1 MWLLS
6 LGVYTLMLA
15 IVRTDLT
22 LSHHRGRKLP
32 PDALP
37 RHESRCYRRVAW
49 SLLALNVPIG
59 GLTLLMVSG
68 QSVSALPG
76 HLIYLS
82 ALYTFVMMFL
92 AISNLIRFRKL
103 GSPILSAAKVLSL
116 VAALLTLLCRGGVL
130 PILPSL
136 TMFVVFALYLW
147 SNVADARAS
156 VQENRAEHPAR
167 QKASRRKVAGKI
179 GMFLLGC
186 AAIVLGSRLLID
198 YGSELALLL
207 GVPASIVG
215 VTMVAIGTSLPE
227 LVTTLTAIAKKEASM
242 SVGNIIGANV
252 IDLTLILP
260 ICSAVSGGRLT
271 FSAQT
276 TMLDLPACLT
286 LCCVAVLPPLLKG
299 KFYRWQGL
307 LMLVIYA
314 AYMVMLALA

>member
-1 MWLLS
+1 M
-6 LGVYTLMLA
+6 
-15 IVRTDLT
+15 
-22 LSHHRGRKLP
+22 
-32 PDALP
+32 
-37 RHESRCYRRVAW
+37 
-49 SLLALNVPIG
+49 
-59 GLTLLMVSG
+59 
-68 QSVSALPG
+68 
-76 HLIYLS
+76 
-82 ALYTFVMMFL
+82 
-92 AISNLIRFRKL
+92 
-103 GSPILSAAKVLSL
+103 
-116 VAALLTLLCRGGVL
+116 
-130 PILPSL
+130 
-136 TMFVVFALYLW
+136 
-147 SNVADARAS
+147 RAS

-167 QKASRRKVAGKI
+167 QKVSRRKVVGKI

-186 AAIVLGSRLLID
+186 EAIVLGSRLLID

-271 FSAQT
+271 ISAQT

>member
-1 MWLLS
+1 MSIWVTILLFVVGLVLIVKGGDWFLDGAVWIAEATGVPHFIIGATVVS
-6 LGVYTLMLA
+6 LATTLPELTVSIIGVMEGEVDLA
-15 IVRTDLT
+15 VGNAVGSVTANLGLILGI
-22 LSHHRGRKLP
+22 S
-32 PDALP
+32 ALCMP
-37 RHESRCYRRVAW
+37 ALVSKKHF
-49 SLLALNVPIG
+49 SLKAI
-59 GLTLLMVSG
+59 LMVAG
-68 QSVSALPG
+68 
-76 HLIYLS
+76 
-82 ALYTFVMMFL
+82 
-92 AISNLIRFRKL
+92 
-103 GSPILSAAKVLSL
+103 
-116 VAALLTLLCRGGVL
+116 AALLTLLCRGGVL

-147 SNVADARAS
+147 NNVADARAS
-156 VQENRAEHPAR
+156 MQENRAEHPAR

-186 AAIVLGSRLLID
+186 VAIVLGSRLLID

-286 LCCVAVLPPLLKG
+286 LCCVAVLPPLLRG

-314 AYMVMLALA
+314 VYMVMLALA

>member
-1 MWLLS
+1 MLFKSSASPKENPGSKRLRRTLGLLLGSALAVQYKQDRIFRASVNLQLVMVLNYLYAAYNLLTALQSGSMWLLS

-116 VAALLTLLCRGGVL
+116 VAALLSLLSLLTLQ
-130 PILPSL
+130 S
-136 TMFVVFALYLW
+136 A
-147 SNVADARAS
+147 
-156 VQENRAEHPAR
+156 
-167 QKASRRKVAGKI
+167 
-179 GMFLLGC
+179 
-186 AAIVLGSRLLID
+186 LID
-198 YGSELALLL
+198 RFGTAQGSFRLMMTRLTGSAVYAAVLIIAVWMLRRPLTISANGIE
-207 GVPASIVG
+207 
-215 VTMVAIGTSLPE
+215 E
-227 LVTTLTAIAKKEASM
+227 ELTA
-242 SVGNIIGANV
+242 
-252 IDLTLILP
+252 P
-260 ICSAVSGGRLT
+260 
-271 FSAQT
+271 
-276 TMLDLPACLT
+276 
-286 LCCVAVLPPLLKG
+286 
-299 KFYRWQGL
+299 
-307 LMLVIYA
+307 
-314 AYMVMLALA
+314 